1 MNMILSYYE
10 ETLESFSVQFTYDLQ
25 LPSKVKLSDVDLTSI
40 LSNGLENAI
49 HAVSALPEECRQ
61 IHMSLSEK
69 GGKILISIKNPYGQT
84 PKFIG
89 DMPVSK
95 ESGHGYGTQSIRYT
109 VEKLG
114 GNCQFAL
121 ADGQFVLRVII

>member
-1 MNMILSYYE
+1 
-10 ETLESFSVQFTYDLQ
+10 
-25 LPSKVKLSDVDLTSI
+25 
-40 LSNGLENAI
+40 
-49 HAVSALPEECRQ
+49 
-61 IHMSLSEK
+61 MSLSEK